1 MSDGGL
7 FVQDGDCPGDQ
18 GENEG
23 EGLQEL
29 DETLQYLDV
38 EESEHDRSTESGT
51 NEEGAGDR

>member
-7 FVQDGDCPGDQ
+7 FVHGGDCPGDQ

-38 EESEHDRSTESGT
+38 EDDEYDRSTEGGT